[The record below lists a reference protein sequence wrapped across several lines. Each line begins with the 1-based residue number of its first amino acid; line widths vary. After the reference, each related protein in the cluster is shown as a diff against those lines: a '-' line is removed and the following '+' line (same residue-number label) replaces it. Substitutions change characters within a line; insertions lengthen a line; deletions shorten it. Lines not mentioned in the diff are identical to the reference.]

1 MPKGTL
7 TLCDLKQIRKGS
19 TNIGGELAQTPILA
33 LDENIHLIVFY
44 GWPCHSHPRW
54 PRLCRC
60 SLGPP
65 FIRILLFSTYASP
78 FLPSSPPPFFIIASL
93 L

>member
-44 GWPCHSHPRW
+44 G
-54 PRLCRC
+54 
-60 SLGPP
+60 
-65 FIRILLFSTYASP
+65 
-78 FLPSSPPPFFIIASL
+78 
-93 L
+93 

>member
-1 MPKGTL
+1 MTM
-7 TLCDLKQIRKGS
+7 S
-19 TNIGGELAQTPILA
+19 
-33 LDENIHLIVFY
+33 F
-44 GWPCHSHPRW
+44 SPRW

-60 SLGPP
+60 PLGPP

-93 L
+93 LWTICNLCKQHKLAPTFYKPQKNSL